1 MSRRT
6 ERGPATAL
14 VLACVVAWVTGDAT
28 ASAQQP
34 FVVDDAEVTAAGVPH
49 VEISTQI
56 DSLKPA
62 ARPARWQNVFET
74 EVAMGLHGR
83 LEAAVLV
90 PVISLMSQSGGST
103 YAVHGPGDSSL
114 ALKWRATRDPRAR
127 VSWAGSAFLEL
138 PTGSARRGLG
148 SALIDYGVNLV
159 SQVLLTPHWTLR
171 GNLGGVFAGNL
182 QTGAVGITARG
193 GVVTGGTSLVRT
205 MRRAQLGGELTGAWS
220 PNVSLAGSALGAQV
234 GGNLSLS
241 RRVTL
246 DGGLGAGWFAGSPAW
261 SVQIGM
267 SADLR

>member
-6 ERGPATAL
+6 VRGPATAL

-49 VEISTQI
+49 VEISTQV

-62 ARPARWQNVFET
+62 ARPSRWQNVFET

-103 YAVHGPGDSSL
+103 YAVHGAGDSSL

-193 GVVTGGTSLVRT
+193 GVVTGGASPARA
-205 MRRAQLGGELTGAWS
+205 MRRAPPAGAITRARA
-220 PNVSLAGSALGAQV
+220 PHAAP
-234 GGNLSLS
+234 
-241 RRVTL
+241 R
-246 DGGLGAGWFAGSPAW
+246 
-261 SVQIGM
+261 
-267 SADLR
+267 